1 MRFYIKTIAGTTI
14 VVRDI
19 EGSETILELKRRIY
33 EQAEIPIELQRL
45 IFAGKIL
52 ENHRTLND
60 YNVESECTFHVVI
73 VATQSNILNEYVD
86 KSQQIE
92 TSANPV
98 ELQYNLAPSHAKVR
112 GKSRLDSYLARC
124 SSYKELYL
132 LYWGDANCSDQRPP
146 AHRSSRALKYQTI
159 ITDIIQNKRLLTFE
173 PPPKGWKKTARKAL
187 YEVLPK
193 CGFDEANIEFVKSTK
208 IFDITD
214 AIAYIQQ
221 RRIELIKPSPEL
233 AHLFI
238 IHYDVSI

>member
-52 ENHRTLND
+52 ENHRTLCD
-60 YNVESECTFHVVI
+60 YNVESECTFHVII
-73 VATQSNILNEYVD
+73 VATRANILNEYVD

-98 ELQYNLAPSHAKVR
+98 ELQYNLAPSPAKVR

-146 AHRSSRALKYQTI
+146 ALRSARALKYQTI

-173 PPPKGWKKTARKAL
+173 PPPKGAMFFDAL
-187 YEVLPK
+187 RLGLLIYLNDSSGKRLQEKLYMKCYQNMASMRQTLSLLKVPK
-193 CGFDEANIEFVKSTK
+193 YST
-208 IFDITD
+208 
-214 AIAYIQQ
+214 
-221 RRIELIKPSPEL
+221 
-233 AHLFI
+233 
-238 IHYDVSI
+238 